1 VNLEIVDS
9 VGREANARDL
19 KGESLAAEKQKPEA
33 QSRRNCWRVA
43 RSVSPDISPRFGLSG
58 LR

>member
-1 VNLEIVDS
+1 MRKS
-9 VGREANARDL
+9 RREA
-19 KGESLAAEKQKPEA
+19 GQEKQKSEA